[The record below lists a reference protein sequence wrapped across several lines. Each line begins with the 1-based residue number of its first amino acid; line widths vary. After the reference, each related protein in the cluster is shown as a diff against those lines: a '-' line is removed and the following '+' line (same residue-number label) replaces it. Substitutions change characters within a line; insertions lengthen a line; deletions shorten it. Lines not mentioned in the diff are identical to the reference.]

1 MDSSSASVGSRSQ
14 SSSSVACRSHQASRV
29 GGGLLVDRR
38 VGEQRPLAELGG
50 RLEALDLE
58 QLGQLPLQRRL
69 APRLPFRAPSS
80 AATLSENGTPSTI
93 LSKPDPM
100 LFRQII
106 HEDLGC
112 ASYLVGDPAP
122 GVAAVVDPQWDIDP
136 YLNLARLHGV
146 RIEHVLETHNH
157 ADHVSGHGRLA
168 RATGATIHVSELAE
182 AEYEHEPF
190 ADGWTLE
197 LGEAVSIEA
206 IHTPG
211 HRPEHTSFLLR
222 DAERGGDPV
231 AVLSG
236 DSLFVG
242 DVARPDL
249 AVEPREGAAGIFR
262 SLHERLLA
270 LPDEV
275 EVWPGHL
282 GGSLCGSS
290 GIDLKTS
297 STIGFERRH
306 NRALAFAD
314 EAEFVEDAVASI
326 GERPPNVEHIVALNR
341 GPLIESIGSPA
352 RLTPRRFEA
361 AIAAGAFAVD
371 SRTNEQF
378 DEAHIPGA
386 ISASAYDTGFA
397 TKVAQVVPPDG
408 EVVVVAAS
416 DGNELEAAELLAA
429 VGLRVRGFLGGGM
442 SAWRAEERPV
452 ARIEPIG
459 PERAGRSC
467 SRATSHRWSSTCAA
481 PASTPTGH
489 IAGSLHIPYGE
500 LARRLDELPRDRA
513 LATICKG
520 GKRSGLA
527 ASVLQREGF
536 ETIHVARGGVG
547 TWKTEGRPVETRS
560 ACVGDHPGRGST

>member
-1 MDSSSASVGSRSQ
+1 
-14 SSSSVACRSHQASRV
+14 
-29 GGGLLVDRR
+29 
-38 VGEQRPLAELGG
+38 
-50 RLEALDLE
+50 
-58 QLGQLPLQRRL
+58 
-69 APRLPFRAPSS
+69 
-80 AATLSENGTPSTI
+80 
-93 LSKPDPM
+93 M

-112 ASYLVGDPAP
+112 ASYLVGDSGA

-136 YLNLARLHGV
+136 YLQLARLHGV

-168 RATGATIHVSELAE
+168 RATGATIHVSGLAE
-182 AEYEHEPF
+182 AEYEHMPF

-197 LGEAVSIEA
+197 LGEAVTIEA

-231 AVLSG
+231 AILSG

-249 AVEPREGAAGIFR
+249 AVDPREGAADIFR

-297 STIGFERRH
+297 STIGFERHH
-306 NRALAFAD
+306 NRALVFAD
-314 EAEFVEDAVASI
+314 EAEFVEDAVSSL
-326 GERPPNVEHIVALNR
+326 GERPPNVAHIVALNR

-361 AIAAGAFAVD
+361 AIASGALAVD

-386 ISASAYDTGFA
+386 ISASGYDTGFA
-397 TKVAQVVPPDG
+397 TKVAQVVPVDA
-408 EVVVVAAS
+408 ELLVVAAS

-452 ARIEPIG
+452 ARIDAIG
-459 PERAGRSC
+459 PEQLADLLEAEGPPLVLDVRGAGEYG
-467 SRATSHRWSSTCAA
+467 A
-481 PASTPTGH
+481 GH

-500 LARRLDELPRDRA
+500 LARRLAELPRDRA

-536 ETIHVARGGVG
+536 ATIHVARGGVG
-547 TWKTEGRPVETRS
+547 TWVAEGRLVEV
-560 ACVGDHPGRGST
+560 AEVPA

>member
-1 MDSSSASVGSRSQ
+1 
-14 SSSSVACRSHQASRV
+14 
-29 GGGLLVDRR
+29 
-38 VGEQRPLAELGG
+38 
-50 RLEALDLE
+50 
-58 QLGQLPLQRRL
+58 
-69 APRLPFRAPSS
+69 
-80 AATLSENGTPSTI
+80 
-93 LSKPDPM
+93 M

-112 ASYLVGDPAP
+112 ASYLVGDPGS
-122 GVAAVVDPQWDIDP
+122 GVAAVVDPQWDVDP
-136 YLNLARLHGV
+136 YLQLSRLHGV

-168 RATGATIHVSELAE
+168 RATGATIHVSEQAG

-190 ADGWTLE
+190 GDGWTLE
-197 LGEAVSIEA
+197 LGEAVAIEA
-206 IHTPG
+206 LHTPG

-222 DAERGGDPV
+222 DPGRKGDPV

-249 AVEPREGAAGIFR
+249 AIDPREGAGDIFR

-275 EVWPGHL
+275 EIWPGHL

-290 GIDLKTS
+290 GIDHKTS

-306 NRALAFAD
+306 NRALAFAA
-314 EAEFVEDAVASI
+314 EEEFVEDAVASI
-326 GERPPNVEHIVALNR
+326 GDRPPNVEHIVALNR
-341 GPLIESIGSPA
+341 GPLVEAIGAPA
-352 RLTPRRFEA
+352 RLAPRGFEA
-361 AIAAGAFAVD
+361 AIAEGAIAVD

-397 TKVAQVVPPDG
+397 TKVAQVVPPEA
-408 EVVVVAAS
+408 EVVIVAAS
-416 DGNELEAAELLAA
+416 DGNELAAAELLAA

-452 ARIEPIG
+452 QRIEAIG
-459 PERAGRSC
+459 PKQLAERLGFNQDADAGGS
-467 SRATSHRWSSTCAA
+467 ATVEGKPPLVLDVRR
-481 PASTPTGH
+481 PTEFEAGH
-489 IAGSLHIPYGE
+489 VPDSLHIPFGE
-500 LARRLDELPRDRA
+500 LPGRLDELPRDRPI
-513 LATICKG
+513 ATICKAG
-520 GKRSGLA
+520 ARSGLA
-527 ASVLQREGF
+527 ASILQREGF
-536 ETIHVARGGVG
+536 EPVLHVARGGVVG
-547 TWKTEGRPVETRS
+547 WGKEGRPLQT
-560 ACVGDHPGRGST
+560 

>member
-1 MDSSSASVGSRSQ
+1 
-14 SSSSVACRSHQASRV
+14 
-29 GGGLLVDRR
+29 L
-38 VGEQRPLAELGG
+38 
-50 RLEALDLE
+50 
-58 QLGQLPLQRRL
+58 
-69 APRLPFRAPSS
+69 
-80 AATLSENGTPSTI
+80 
-93 LSKPDPM
+93 

-112 ASYLVGDPAP
+112 ASYLVGDATA

-136 YLNLARLHGV
+136 YVNLARLHGV

-168 RATGATIHVSELAE
+168 RATGATIHVNELAG

-197 LGEAVSIEA
+197 LGESVSIEA
-206 IHTPG
+206 VHTPG

-222 DAERGGDPV
+222 DGERGGDPV

-249 AVEPREGAAGIFR
+249 AVDPREGAAGIFR
-262 SLHERLLA
+262 SLHERLLT

-290 GIDLKTS
+290 GIDLRTS

-306 NRALAFAD
+306 NRSLGIAD
-314 EAEFVEDAVASI
+314 EAEFVENAVSSL
-326 GERPPNVEHIVALNR
+326 GERPPNVERIVAINR

-352 RLTPRRFEA
+352 RLTPRRLEA
-361 AIAAGAFAVD
+361 AIGAGAFAVD

-397 TKVAQVVPPDG
+397 TKVAQVVPPEG
-408 EVVVVAAS
+408 EVVVIAAS

-429 VGLRVRGFLGGGM
+429 VGVKVRGFLGGGM

-459 PERAGRSC
+459 PERLAELLDEEEPPLVLDVRRHGEYAEGR
-467 SRATSHRWSSTCAA
+467 
-481 PASTPTGH
+481 

-500 LARRLDELPRDRA
+500 LVRRLDELPRDRV

-536 ETIHVARGGVG
+536 EVIHVARGGVG
-547 TWKTEGRPVETRS
+547 TWASEGRPVE
-560 ACVGDHPGRGST
+560 ADEVPA

>member
-1 MDSSSASVGSRSQ
+1 
-14 SSSSVACRSHQASRV
+14 
-29 GGGLLVDRR
+29 
-38 VGEQRPLAELGG
+38 
-50 RLEALDLE
+50 
-58 QLGQLPLQRRL
+58 
-69 APRLPFRAPSS
+69 
-80 AATLSENGTPSTI
+80 
-93 LSKPDPM
+93 M

-112 ASYLVGDPAP
+112 ASYLVGDPGS

-136 YLNLARLHGV
+136 YLHLARLHGV

-168 RATGATIHVSELAE
+168 RATGATIHVSELAD
-182 AEYEHEPF
+182 AEYEHQPL
-190 ADGWTLE
+190 ADGDVLK
-197 LGEAVSIEA
+197 LGEDVTVEA
-206 IHTPG
+206 LHTPG

-222 DAERGGDPV
+222 DARHGGDPV

-262 SLHERLLA
+262 SLHERLLS

-297 STIGFERRH
+297 STIGFERGH

-314 EAEFVEDAVASI
+314 EAEFVEDAVASL

-341 GPLIESIGSPA
+341 GPLIEAIGAPA
-352 RLTPRRFEA
+352 RLSPRRFEA
-361 AIAAGAFAVD
+361 AIAEGALAVD
-371 SRTNEQF
+371 CRTNEQF
-378 DEAHIPGA
+378 DEAHIPGSL
-386 ISASAYDTGFA
+386 SASAYDTGFG
-397 TKVAQVVPPDG
+397 TKVAQVVPPDA
-408 EVVVVAAS
+408 ELVVVAAS
-416 DGNELEAAELLAA
+416 DGNELDAAELLAA
-429 VGLRVRGFLGGGM
+429 VGLKVRGFLGGGM
-442 SAWRAEERPV
+442 SAWRAEERV
-452 ARIEPIG
+452 VQRIEPIG
-459 PERAGRSC
+459 PAELADLLAGEQPPLVLDVRGADEFAAGR
-467 SRATSHRWSSTCAA
+467 
-481 PASTPTGH
+481 

-500 LARRLDELPRDRA
+500 LPRRLEELPRDRA
-513 LATICKG
+513 VATICKG

-536 ETIHVARGGVG
+536 KTIHVARGGVS
-547 TWKTEGRPVETRS
+547 TWQAEGRPLESEPT
-560 ACVGDHPGRGST
+560 

>member
-1 MDSSSASVGSRSQ
+1 
-14 SSSSVACRSHQASRV
+14 
-29 GGGLLVDRR
+29 
-38 VGEQRPLAELGG
+38 
-50 RLEALDLE
+50 
-58 QLGQLPLQRRL
+58 
-69 APRLPFRAPSS
+69 
-80 AATLSENGTPSTI
+80 
-93 LSKPDPM
+93 M

-112 ASYLVGDPAP
+112 ASYLVGHAGA

-136 YLNLARLHGV
+136 YVNLARLHGM

-168 RATGATIHVSELAE
+168 RATGATIHVNRLAE

-190 ADGWTLE
+190 DDGWALK
-197 LGEAVSIEA
+197 LGDSVSIEA
-206 IHTPG
+206 VHTPG

-249 AVEPREGAAGIFR
+249 AIEPRDGAAGIFR
-262 SLHERLLA
+262 SLHDRLLT
-270 LPDEV
+270 LSDEV

-290 GIDLKTS
+290 GISLKTS
-297 STIGFERRH
+297 STIGFERSH
-306 NRALAFAD
+306 NRALAIGD
-314 EAEFVEDAVASI
+314 EAEFIEDAVASI
-326 GERPPNVEHIVALNR
+326 GQRPPNVEHIVALNR
-341 GPLIESIGSPA
+341 GPLIESIGAPA

-429 VGLRVRGFLGGGM
+429 VGLEVRGFLGGGM

-459 PERAGRSC
+459 PDRLAELLAGEDPPLVLDVRN
-467 SRATSHRWSSTCAA
+467 AGEYAEA
-481 PASTPTGH
+481 H
-489 IAGSLHIPYGE
+489 IADSLHIPYGE
-500 LARRLDELPRDRA
+500 LPGRLGELPRDRA
-513 LATICKG
+513 LAAICKG

-547 TWKTEGRPVETRS
+547 TWADENRPVET
-560 ACVGDHPGRGST
+560 AEVPA

>member
-1 MDSSSASVGSRSQ
+1 
-14 SSSSVACRSHQASRV
+14 
-29 GGGLLVDRR
+29 
-38 VGEQRPLAELGG
+38 
-50 RLEALDLE
+50 
-58 QLGQLPLQRRL
+58 
-69 APRLPFRAPSS
+69 
-80 AATLSENGTPSTI
+80 
-93 LSKPDPM
+93 M

-112 ASYLVGDPAP
+112 ASYLVGDPDSGA
-122 GVAAVVDPQWDIDP
+122 AAVVDPQWDIDP
-136 YLNLARLHGV
+136 YLNLSRLHGM
-146 RIEHVLETHNH
+146 RIVHVLETHNH

-168 RATGATIHVSELAE
+168 RATGATIHISELAE
-182 AEYEHEPF
+182 AEYAHEPL
-190 ADGWTLE
+190 ADGDTVE
-197 LGEAVSIEA
+197 LGAGVTIEAV
-206 IHTPG
+206 HTPG

-222 DAERGGDPV
+222 DPSRDGDPV
-231 AVLSG
+231 AVLTG

-249 AVEPREGAAGIFR
+249 AIEPRDGAAGIFR

-306 NRALAFAD
+306 NRALAFTD
-314 EAEFVEDAVASI
+314 EAEFVEDAVASL
-326 GERPPNVEHIVALNR
+326 GERPPNIEHIVALNR
-341 GPLIESIGSPA
+341 GPLVEAIASPV
-352 RLTPRRFEA
+352 RLTARRFEA
-361 AIAAGAFAVD
+361 AIAEGAVAVD

-397 TKVAQVVPPDG
+397 TKVAQVVSPDA

-452 ARIEPIG
+452 LRIELVGPDGLAELLDG
-459 PERAGRSC
+459 PEPPLVLDVRGAGEFTE
-467 SRATSHRWSSTCAA
+467 A
-481 PASTPTGH
+481 H
-489 IAGSLHIPYGE
+489 IAESLHVPYGE
-500 LARRLDELPRDRA
+500 LAGRLDELPRDRTV
-513 LATICKG
+513 ATICKG

-547 TWKTEGRPVETRS
+547 TWQEEGRPVET
-560 ACVGDHPGRGST
+560 AEVPA

>member
-1 MDSSSASVGSRSQ
+1 
-14 SSSSVACRSHQASRV
+14 
-29 GGGLLVDRR
+29 
-38 VGEQRPLAELGG
+38 
-50 RLEALDLE
+50 
-58 QLGQLPLQRRL
+58 
-69 APRLPFRAPSS
+69 
-80 AATLSENGTPSTI
+80 
-93 LSKPDPM
+93 M

-112 ASYLVGDPAP
+112 ASYLVGDTAS

-136 YLNLARLHGV
+136 YLHLSRLHGV

-168 RATGATIHVSELAE
+168 RATGATIHIHELAE
-182 AEYEHEPF
+182 ATYSHGSF
-190 ADGWTLE
+190 ADGWTLP
-197 LGEAVSIEA
+197 LGEGASIEA

-222 DAERGGDPV
+222 DAARGDDPW

-236 DSLFVG
+236 DCLFVG

-249 AVEPREGAAGIFR
+249 AIEPREGAADIFR

-270 LPDEV
+270 LPEET

-306 NRALAFAD
+306 NRALRF
-314 EAEFVEDAVASI
+314 ECESEFVEDAVATI
-326 GERPPNVEHIVALNR
+326 GSKPPNVEHIVSLNR
-341 GPLIESIGSPA
+341 GALVTSIGAPT
-352 RLTPRRFEA
+352 RMTPHGFEA
-361 AIAAGAFAVD
+361 AIAEGALAID

-378 DEAHIPGA
+378 DEAHIPGS

-397 TKVAQVVPPDG
+397 TKVAQVVPV
-408 EVVVVAAS
+408 EAELLVVAAS

-442 SAWRAEERPV
+442 TAWRAEDRQV
-452 ARIEPIG
+452 ARIEAIDL
-459 PERAGRSC
+459 A
-467 SRATSHRWSSTCAA
+467 
-481 PASTPTGH
+481 
-489 IAGSLHIPYGE
+489 E
-500 LARRLDELPRDRA
+500 LARRLGGGDGPQVLDVRGAAEFEEGHIPGSIHVPFGQLRDRIDELSRERPI
-513 LATICKG
+513 ATICKA

-527 ASVLQREGF
+527 ASILQREGF
-536 ETIHVARGGVG
+536 EGVIHVSRGNAA
-547 TWKTEGRPVETRS
+547 TWAKV
-560 ACVGDHPGRGST
+560 HPDRGST

>member
-1 MDSSSASVGSRSQ
+1 V
-14 SSSSVACRSHQASRV
+14 
-29 GGGLLVDRR
+29 
-38 VGEQRPLAELGG
+38 
-50 RLEALDLE
+50 
-58 QLGQLPLQRRL
+58 
-69 APRLPFRAPSS
+69 
-80 AATLSENGTPSTI
+80 
-93 LSKPDPM
+93 

-112 ASYLVGDPAP
+112 ASYLVGDTAS
-122 GVAAVVDPQWDIDP
+122 GVAAVIDPQWDIDP
-136 YLNLARLHGV
+136 YLHLSRLHGV

-168 RATGATIHVSELAE
+168 RASGATIHVHELAE
-182 AEYEHEPF
+182 AGYPHESF
-190 ADGWTLE
+190 ADGWTLA
-197 LGEAVSIEA
+197 LGEGATVEA

-222 DAERGGDPV
+222 DAARGADPW

-249 AVEPREGAAGIFR
+249 AIEPREGAADIFR
-262 SLHERLLA
+262 SLHERLMA
-270 LPDEV
+270 LPDET

-306 NRALAFAD
+306 NRALGFD
-314 EAEFVEDAVASI
+314 SEAEFVEDAIATI
-326 GERPPNVEHIVALNR
+326 GGKPPNVEHIVSLNR
-341 GPLIESIGSPA
+341 GPLVASIGAPT
-352 RLTPRRFEA
+352 RMTPHGFEA
-361 AIAAGAFAVD
+361 AIAEGALAVD

-378 DEAHIPGA
+378 DEAHIPGS

-397 TKVAQVVPPDG
+397 TKVAQVVPVDA
-408 EVVVVAAS
+408 ELLVVAAS

-442 SAWRAEERPV
+442 TAWRAEDRPV
-452 ARIEPIG
+452 ARIEAIDL
-459 PERAGRSC
+459 E
-467 SRATSHRWSSTCAA
+467 
-481 PASTPTGH
+481 
-489 IAGSLHIPYGE
+489 E
-500 LARRLDELPRDRA
+500 LARRVEGSEELQVLDVRGAGEYEQGHVPGSLNIPFGELLDRLDELPRQQPI
-513 LATICKG
+513 ATICKA

-527 ASVLQREGF
+527 ASILQREGF
-536 ETIHVARGGVG
+536 ECVVHV
-547 TWKTEGRPVETRS
+547 S
-560 ACVGDHPGRGST
+560 RGSAAKWSELNVAV

>member
-1 MDSSSASVGSRSQ
+1 
-14 SSSSVACRSHQASRV
+14 
-29 GGGLLVDRR
+29 
-38 VGEQRPLAELGG
+38 
-50 RLEALDLE
+50 
-58 QLGQLPLQRRL
+58 
-69 APRLPFRAPSS
+69 
-80 AATLSENGTPSTI
+80 
-93 LSKPDPM
+93 M

-112 ASYLVGDPAP
+112 ASYLVGDTAS

-136 YLNLARLHGV
+136 YLHLARLHGV

-168 RATGATIHVSELAE
+168 RATGATLHVHELAE
-182 AEYEHEPF
+182 AEYPHEAF
-190 ADGWTLE
+190 TDGWRLA
-197 LGEAVSIEA
+197 LGDGASIETLR
-206 IHTPG
+206 TPG

-222 DAERGGDPV
+222 DASRGDDPW

-249 AVEPREGAAGIFR
+249 AVEPREGAADIFR
-262 SLHERLLA
+262 SVHERLMA

-306 NRALAFAD
+306 NRALGFDSEAD
-314 EAEFVEDAVASI
+314 FVADAVATLGS
-326 GERPPNVEHIVALNR
+326 RPPNVEHIVSLNR
-341 GPLIESIGSPA
+341 GPLVEAIGAPT
-352 RLTPRRFEA
+352 RLTPHGFEA
-361 AIAAGAFAVD
+361 AIAAGALAID

-378 DEAHIPGA
+378 DEAHIPGS

-397 TKVAQVVPPDG
+397 TKVAQVVPVDA
-408 EVVVVAAS
+408 ELLIVAAS

-429 VGLRVRGFLGGGM
+429 VGLSVRGFLGGGM
-442 SAWRAEERPV
+442 TAWRAEDRPV
-452 ARIEPIG
+452 ERIEAIDL
-459 PERAGRSC
+459 E
-467 SRATSHRWSSTCAA
+467 
-481 PASTPTGH
+481 
-489 IAGSLHIPYGE
+489 E
-500 LARRLDELPRDRA
+500 LARRLDSPDAPLVLDVRRPSEFEAGHIPGSQHVPFEELPERLDELPRERPI
-513 LATICKG
+513 ATICKA

-527 ASVLQREGF
+527 ASILQREGF
-536 ETIHVARGGVG
+536 EGVVHV
-547 TWKTEGRPVETRS
+547 S
-560 ACVGDHPGRGST
+560 RGSAAAWREAGLAAG